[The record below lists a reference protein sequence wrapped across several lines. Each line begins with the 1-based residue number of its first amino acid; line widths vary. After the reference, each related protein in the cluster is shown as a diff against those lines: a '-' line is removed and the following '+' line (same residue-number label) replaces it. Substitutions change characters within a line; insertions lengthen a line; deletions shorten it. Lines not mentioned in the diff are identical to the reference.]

1 MDKAL
6 NFISN
11 TVRGWMKFPAVFVN
25 KLSGGCI
32 KPNHITL
39 VSLLGHFGVVWA
51 LWQWKPMLAAVLLAF
66 FGIMDS
72 LDGALARLQKS
83 SSNRGMF
90 FDSTSDRVKEVLVYV
105 GLAEWA
111 GYYYSHK
118 NFATTHIFA
127 LIVAVCGLSLVVSYT
142 RARGEAVLLSS
153 KKNVNANKVFTD
165 GVARYEVRMALIILG
180 LLTGKILIALYVLLV
195 LVSVT
200 ALKRVMQV
208 SKALVNV
215 QI

>member
-1 MDKAL
+1 
-6 NFISN
+6 
-11 TVRGWMKFPAVFVN
+11 MKFPAVFVN
-25 KLSGGCI
+25 KLSGGRI

-51 LWQWKPMLAAVLLAF
+51 LWQWRPLLAAVLLAF

-105 GLAEWA
+105 GLTEWA

-127 LIVAVCGLSLVVSYT
+127 LIVAVCGLSLVVSYA

-180 LLTGKILIALYVLLV
+180 LLTGKILIVLYVLLV
-195 LVSVT
+195 LVSIT
-200 ALKRVMQV
+200 ALKRVVQV
-208 SKALVNV
+208 SKALGNV
-215 QI
+215 QS